1 MDSSDTLIS
10 ICTTSPLL
18 QKPESPPADQQYFL
32 RSTVTGSFITMRGR
46 ENVIFTCTTSLQK
59 KETKITTNETA
70 NGTHTTYGTL
80 AIYGDR
86 IMWLD
91 WPSAEDLQPDGDLNF
106 HIYMYDLSTSN
117 GTRISISRD
126 FIYYLAVYDNR
137 IVWSSDNRTSDN
149 NSTVDIYMCTVSGE
163 DMGSND
169 EQQSQI
175 EKK

>member
-1 MDSSDTLIS
+1 
-10 ICTTSPLL
+10 
-18 QKPESPPADQQYFL
+18 
-32 RSTVTGSFITMRGR
+32 MRGR